1 MPDSYYD
8 AIAPGYDELHGAEQ
22 LEKISY
28 TKNLIDLPADFRL
41 LDVGCGTGIST
52 AAWHV
57 REKVVVDPSRGL
69 LAVARRNYPR
79 IRFEQAAA
87 EKLPFGN
94 HSFDVVISLTA
105 IQNFEDVPT
114 ALGEIARVG
123 KDQFVLSFLK
133 NSPRKRRIQ
142 EEILKIWPE
151 AQMHTQ
157 QKDMIVTVG
166 F

>member
-1 MPDSYYD
+1 W
-8 AIAPGYDELHGAEQ
+8 E
-22 LEKISY
+22 
-28 TKNLIDLPADFRL
+28 
-41 LDVGCGTGIST
+41 
-52 AAWHV
+52 V
-57 REKVVVDPSRGL
+57 REKVGVDPSRGL